1 MTDAFGYV
9 GSKLILQNRTMKT
22 KKSKKAVGVYLRVST
37 FDQENGLRSQEKALR
52 DYCKNQGFTNVL
64 WYRDKLTGAQI
75 NRPAF
80 NKLQRDIF
88 SGKVD
93 TVICWKLDRLSRS
106 LQDGINVLCD
116 WLKKK
121 VRVISVTQQ
130 LDFSGVTGQLVASV
144 LFAVAAMEREN
155 LRENTKRGIA
165 AAKAKGVKL
174 GKRPKLFAKDILPL
188 LEKGLSVSQVS
199 DKLGKSRQAIYDC
212 LKRDGVKLAKCR
224 LPA

>member
-1 MTDAFGYV
+1 MLL
-9 GSKLILQNRTMKT
+9 KN
-22 KKSKKAVGVYLRVST
+22 VGVYLRVST
-37 FDQENGLRSQEKALR
+37 FVQEKGLRSQEKALQ
-52 DYCKNQGFTNVL
+52 DYCKNQGFSNVL
-64 WYRDKLTGAQI
+64 WYRDKLTGSQI

-88 SGKVD
+88 SGRIDAV
-93 TVICWKLDRLSRS
+93 VCWKLDRLSRS

-174 GKRPKLFAKDILPL
+174 GKRPKLFAKNITPL
-188 LEKGLSVSQVS
+188 LESGLSISQVS
-199 DKLGKSRQAIYDC
+199 ERLGKTRQAIYNA
-212 LKRDGVKLAKCR
+212 LKREGVEISRIQL
-224 LPA
+224 